1 MDRSQVHTHQWLWR
15 GFPIRYQQAGQ
26 GGANVVLIHGFGA
39 HSDHWRKNLPVLG
52 QHYRVFALDLIGF
65 GFSAKPTPGPVLT
78 ADQVPY
84 GFETWGQQ
92 LLDFCQEVVAGPAF
106 LVGNSI
112 GCVVALQMAVQ
123 APDLVPGLA
132 LLNCSLR
139 QFHERKQATLAWHE
153 RLGVPLIQT
162 LLSSPLISRGFFSL
176 VARPGTLRSILRQAY
191 VNSEAV
197 TEELVN
203 LLLAPAQEPGAAA
216 VFTAFLRYSQGPLA
230 EDLLPQVQAPVL
242 IIWGE
247 SDPWEPIE
255 LGRHLGEFAAVERF
269 ITLPGVGHCPQD
281 EVPDQVNHLLREW
294 IDSPP
299 IHAQMV
305 EPDPVSNPG

>member
-1 MDRSQVHTHQWLWR
+1 
-15 GFPIRYQQAGQ
+15 
-26 GGANVVLIHGFGA
+26 
-39 HSDHWRKNLPVLG
+39 
-52 QHYRVFALDLIGF
+52 
-65 GFSAKPTPGPVLT
+65 
-78 ADQVPY
+78 
-84 GFETWGQQ
+84 
-92 LLDFCQEVVAGPAF
+92 
-106 LVGNSI
+106 
-112 GCVVALQMAVQ
+112 MAVQ
-123 APDLVPGLA
+123 APELVPGLA

-299 IHAQMV
+299 IQAQMV
-305 EPDPVSNPG
+305 EPDPVSNSG